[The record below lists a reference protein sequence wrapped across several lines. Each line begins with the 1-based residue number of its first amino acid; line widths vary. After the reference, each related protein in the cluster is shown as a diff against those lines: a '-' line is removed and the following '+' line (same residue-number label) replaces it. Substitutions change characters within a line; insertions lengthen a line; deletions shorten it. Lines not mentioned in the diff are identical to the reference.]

1 MSDDIGLFRDTVG
14 DPEHSR
20 PRRLADSRRAPRRTR
35 VRRQTRA
42 RRQTLQRH
50 RARERHRRRVVLA
63 AVLAVL
69 VLAFGALFGVRKL
82 QALREVPDF
91 VGAGGAQTVVQ
102 VEDGQSLTAIG
113 ATLARRNVVASVR
126 AFTRAADADPRV
138 RAVQPGYYQVRERMS
153 GSAAVARLQEPS
165 ARVGHWE
172 IRGGGQ
178 LDDVELPDGK
188 TVPGL
193 LTEISRASCAMIG
206 GASTCVRP
214 EDLRTAMVQ
223 TDPARL
229 GAPSWALDPISRV
242 EPRRR
247 LEGLLAPGDY
257 DVRPGSSAVELL
269 QQVVSTS
276 VARLSAGG
284 FPASVAGI
292 GHSAYEVLV
301 IASVIEREAITPDF
315 RRVSRVID
323 NRLAVGMPLQMDST
337 INYPL
342 NRQEVN
348 TSDADRA
355 RPGPYNT
362 YLDVGLPASPI
373 GSPSMAAI
381 AAALNPEPGA
391 WRYFVK
397 CQKDGASCFSVTR
410 EEHDAAVRGAAAR
423 GVF

>member
-1 MSDDIGLFRDTVG
+1 MTDDFGLFRDTV
-14 DPEHSR
+14 DDAEHPR
-20 PRRLADSRRAPRRTR
+20 PRRLTDSRRARR
-35 VRRQTRA
+35 
-42 RRQTLQRH
+42 
-50 RARERHRRRVVLA
+50 RARERCRRRVVLA

-69 VLAFGALFGVRKL
+69 VLAVGGVLFGVRKL
-82 QALREVPDF
+82 QELREVPDF

-113 ATLARRNVVASVR
+113 ATLARRSVVASIR
-126 AFTRAADADPRV
+126 AFTRAAEADPRIQ
-138 RAVQPGYYQVRERMS
+138 AVQPGYYQLRERMS

-165 ARVGHWE
+165 ARVGHLE
-172 IRGGGQ
+172 IRGGEQ
-178 LDDVELPDGK
+178 LDNVELPDGK

-193 LTEISRASCAMIG
+193 LTEISRASCAMIE
-206 GASTCVRP
+206 GASTCVP
-214 EDLRTAMVQ
+214 PADLRTAMVQ
-223 TDPARL
+223 TDPGRL
-229 GAPSWALDPISRV
+229 AVPGWALDPIARV

-247 LEGLLAPGDY
+247 LEGLLVPGVY

-269 QQVVSTS
+269 RQVVSTS
-276 VARLSAGG
+276 VARLLAGG
-284 FPASVAGI
+284 FPASAAGT

-323 NRLAVGMPLQMDST
+323 NRLAAGMPLQMDST

-342 NRQEVN
+342 DRQEVN

-355 RPGPYNT
+355 RAGPYNT
-362 YLDVGLPASPI
+362 YLNVGLPASPI
-373 GSPSMAAI
+373 GSPSAAAI

-410 EEHDAAVRGAAAR
+410 EEHDVAVHDAAAR

>member
-1 MSDDIGLFRDTVG
+1 MTDDFGLFRDTIG
-14 DPEHSR
+14 HGEHSR
-20 PRRLADSRRAPRRTR
+20 PRRLPDSRRQSRERR
-35 VRRQTRA
+35 
-42 RRQTLQRH
+42 
-50 RARERHRRRVVLA
+50 RARERRRRRVVLT

-69 VLAFGALFGVRKL
+69 VLAVGGVLFGVRKL
-82 QALREVPDF
+82 HALREVPDF

-113 ATLARRNVVASVR
+113 ATLARRGVVASVR

-138 RAVQPGYYQVRERMS
+138 QAVQPGYYQVRERMS

-172 IRGGGQ
+172 VRGGGQ
-178 LDDVELPDGK
+178 LDNVELPDGK

-193 LTEISRASCAMIG
+193 LTGISRASCAMIG
-206 GASTCVRP
+206 EVSTCVRP
-214 EDLRTAMVQ
+214 EDLRTAMTQ
-223 TDPARL
+223 TDL
-229 GAPSWALDPISRV
+229 GQLGVPGWALDPMSRV

-247 LEGLLAPGDY
+247 LEGLLVPGDY

-269 QQVVSTS
+269 RQVISTS
-276 VARLSAGG
+276 VARLLAGG
-284 FPASVAGI
+284 FPASAAGT

-301 IASVIEREAITPDF
+301 IASVIEREGITPDF
-315 RRVSRVID
+315 RRVSRVIA
-323 NRLAVGMPLQMDST
+323 NRLAAGMPLQMDST

-342 NRQEVN
+342 DRQEVN

-362 YLDVGLPASPI
+362 YLGVGLPVSPI
-373 GSPSMAAI
+373 GSPSAAAI

-410 EEHDAAVRGAAAR
+410 QE
-423 GVF
+423 